1 MLFGGCEWTQTPSW
15 SARGLR
21 VWSRRPNSP
30 TPAGASSF
38 SIRSRRLRSAVRRSG
53 RSADCSSSTRPSSA
67 ACASATAAILRCRTG
82 SARRA
87 SIARRITGRAAGP
100 RPMWISPPA
109 RSAPGCAQQGL
120 RIFPI
125 VGWAERGGYLATGH
139 GNSVP
144 RFHVTWGT
152 GPGVIEPF
160 VRRVREAESRGL
172 VSFRFRHRVTA
183 LTKTGGAVDGVQGDV
198 LEAEQCRTRHAQ
210 ARAGSPARSR
220 CARRRS
226 SSRRAASAAITS
238 WCGAIGRSASASRR
252 AT

>member
-1 MLFGGCEWTQTPSW
+1 M
-15 SARGLR
+15 R
-21 VWSRRPNSP
+21 
-30 TPAGASSF
+30 AGASSS
-38 SIRSRRLRSAVRRSG
+38 SIRSRRHRSAARRSG
-53 RSADCSSSTRPSSA
+53 RSADCSSSIRRSSA
-67 ACASATAAILRCRTG
+67 ACASATRATSRCRTG

-87 SIARRITGRAAGP
+87 STATRITGRAAGP

-109 RSAPGCAQQGL
+109 RSAPGCARRAC

-183 LTKTGGAVDGVQGDV
+183 LTEDRRRGRRRAGRRAR
-198 LEAEQCRTRHAQ
+198 AEQRASAAPP
-210 ARAGSPARSR
+210 ARAGSPAHSR

-226 SSRRAASAAITS
+226 SSPPAASAAITI
-238 WCGAIGRSASASRR
+238 WCGATGRSASASRR